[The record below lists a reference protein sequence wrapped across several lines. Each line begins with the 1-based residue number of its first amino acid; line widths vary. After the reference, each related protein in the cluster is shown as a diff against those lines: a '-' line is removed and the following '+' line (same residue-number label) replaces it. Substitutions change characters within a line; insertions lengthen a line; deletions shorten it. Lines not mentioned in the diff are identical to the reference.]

1 MKVRAIRRFF
11 DRAAVKIREEGEE
24 FTVTSDRY
32 QKLKLM
38 RMVVEVPEEKKTEK
52 EKTVLEK

>member
-38 RMVVEVPEEKKTEK
+38 QMAVEVPEEKKTEK